1 MNYQDRAVNLVG
13 INCVY
18 SINRLMQ
25 LAASNG
31 TYIKKSQLCCQDS
44 IMERAPAP
52 CFDTAVI

>member
-1 MNYQDRAVNLVG
+1 MNYQDRVVNLVG

-25 LAASNG
+25 LAVSNG
-31 TYIKKSQLCCQDS
+31 MYIKKSQLCCQDS
-44 IMERAPAP
+44 IMAPAPAP